1 MKIWISYFM
10 KFIQSISLFII
21 TLTNIMLITIYNKNY
36 VLDLLENNNYY
47 QELYDVSKE
56 EVSYYL
62 IQSGLPE
69 DITDDIFD
77 VKELKTTVDKTINSL
92 YSNTKITLDT
102 ENIKTKLTD
111 KINQYIEDNKI
122 NVKNKDKTI
131 KELVEKLVNVYEEE
145 ISYNNLLENVRGIF
159 NKSYKIVKISL
170 ILAIVSFIVTY
181 LINRLLFRERNIIVS
196 LFTNGLLLI
205 GTVLYTKFSI
215 DIDNISFYNTS
226 ISNILKEFIN
236 SVLANINLVG
246 VISIVLGVLLAVTVS
261 GVLSNLKKN
270 KRLYNSI
277 LVVIWMIVIF
287 CFSAQTGVKST
298 KTSNVVTSMVVNV
311 TTNVSKQE
319 ITREEAKKRVEDST
333 FLIRKLAHFTEY
345 LILGILII
353 RLLRTYGKLNVRMII
368 TAIVICFLYAAS
380 DEIHQIFV
388 PGRTAKVL
396 DMLIDTSG
404 ASIGIIFYCIFENK
418 WRNLSN
424 DN

>member
-21 TLTNIMLITIYNKNY
+21 TLTSIMLITIYNKNY

-92 YSNTKITLDT
+92 YSNTQITLDT

-145 ISYNNLLENVRGIF
+145 ISYNNLLENVRDIF

-170 ILAIVSFIVTY
+170 ILAIVSFLVTY

-246 VISIVLGVLLAVTVS
+246 VISIVLGILLAVTVS

-319 ITREEAKKRVEDST
+319 ITREEAKKKVEDST

-353 RLLRTYGKLNVRMII
+353 RFLRTYGKLNVRMII

-396 DMLIDTSG
+396 DSVIDTSG
-404 ASIGIIFYCIFENK
+404 ASIGIIFYCIFKNK

>member
-21 TLTNIMLITIYNKNY
+21 TLTSIMLITIYNKNY

-92 YSNTKITLDT
+92 YSNTKIILDT

-145 ISYNNLLENVRGIF
+145 ISYNNLLENVRDIF

-368 TAIVICFLYAAS
+368 TAIIICFLYAAS

-396 DMLIDTSG
+396 DTLIDTSG
-404 ASIGIIFYCIFENK
+404 ASIGIIFYCIFKNK

>member
-21 TLTNIMLITIYNKNY
+21 TLTSIMLITIYNKNY

-92 YSNTKITLDT
+92 YSNTQITLDT

-170 ILAIVSFIVTY
+170 ILAVVSFLVTY

-246 VISIVLGVLLAVTVS
+246 VISIVLGILLAVTVS

-319 ITREEAKKRVEDST
+319 ITREEAKKKVEDST

-353 RLLRTYGKLNVRMII
+353 RLLRTYGKLNVRMIV

-388 PGRTAKVL
+388 LGRTAKVL
-396 DMLIDTSG
+396 DTLIDTSG
-404 ASIGIIFYCIFENK
+404 ASIGIIFYCIFKNK

>member
-21 TLTNIMLITIYNKNY
+21 TLTSIMLITIYNKNY

-145 ISYNNLLENVRGIF
+145 ISYNNLLENVRYIF

-396 DMLIDTSG
+396 DTLIDTSG
-404 ASIGIIFYCIFENK
+404 ASIGIIFYCIFKNK

>member
-21 TLTNIMLITIYNKNY
+21 TLTSIMLITIYNKNY

-145 ISYNNLLENVRGIF
+145 ISYNNLLENVRDIF

-205 GTVLYTKFSI
+205 STVLYTKFSI

-396 DMLIDTSG
+396 DTLIDTSG
-404 ASIGIIFYCIFENK
+404 ASIGIIFYCIFKNK